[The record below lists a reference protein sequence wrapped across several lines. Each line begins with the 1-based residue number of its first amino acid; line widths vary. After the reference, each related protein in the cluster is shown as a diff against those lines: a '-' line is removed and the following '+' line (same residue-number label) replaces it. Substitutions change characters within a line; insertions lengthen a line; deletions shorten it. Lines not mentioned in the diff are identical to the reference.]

1 MRSSL
6 DLDRLPSAR
15 SVQHAVQAQTSEAPP
30 RRPTTSPLPLCA
42 MIVRA
47 ILLAGFAAMAAA
59 DLEADVRAFYHEH
72 DASKLHKVSTVL
84 FRYKGK

>member
-1 MRSSL
+1 MHCS
-6 DLDRLPSAR
+6 PAEPG
-15 SVQHAVQAQTSEAPP
+15 VHAEGNLTPAAV
-30 RRPTTSPLPLCA
+30 RA

-59 DLEADVRAFYHEH
+59 GLEADVRAFYHEH

>member
-1 MRSSL
+1 MCA
-6 DLDRLPSAR
+6 D
-15 SVQHAVQAQTSEAPP
+15 VQAQTS
-30 RRPTTSPLPLCA
+30 SPAEPGGSNNLTPAAVRA

>member
-1 MRSSL
+1 MAEAEYWRFTV
-6 DLDRLPSAR
+6 AR
-15 SVQHAVQAQTSEAPP
+15 DCQKKNTSETHSGYSLLTPAAV
-30 RRPTTSPLPLCA
+30 RT

-59 DLEADVRAFYHEH
+59 DLEADVRAFYQEH

>member
-1 MRSSL
+1 MSL
-6 DLDRLPSAR
+6 ETDRLPVRRALSGKPRQAGR
-15 SVQHAVQAQTSEAPP
+15 PNNLTPAAV
-30 RRPTTSPLPLCA
+30 RA

>member
-1 MRSSL
+1 
-6 DLDRLPSAR
+6 
-15 SVQHAVQAQTSEAPP
+15 
-30 RRPTTSPLPLCA
+30 
-42 MIVRA
+42 MILRA

-59 DLEADVRAFYHEH
+59 DLEVDVRAFYHEH

>member
-1 MRSSL
+1 
-6 DLDRLPSAR
+6 
-15 SVQHAVQAQTSEAPP
+15 
-30 RRPTTSPLPLCA
+30 

-59 DLEADVRAFYHEH
+59 DLEADVRAFYQEH

>member
-1 MRSSL
+1 MHWAS
-6 DLDRLPSAR
+6 PAEPG
-15 SVQHAVQAQTSEAPP
+15 VHAEGNLTPAAV
-30 RRPTTSPLPLCA
+30 RA